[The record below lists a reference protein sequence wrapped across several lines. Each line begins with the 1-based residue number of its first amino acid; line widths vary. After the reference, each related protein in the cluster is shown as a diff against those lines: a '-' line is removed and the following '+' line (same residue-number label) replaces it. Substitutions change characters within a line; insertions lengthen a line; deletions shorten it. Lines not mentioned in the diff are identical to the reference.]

1 MTLDPIEIGDR
12 LRDRRRRL
20 AMSQSTLADIIG
32 TTQGHVSGW
41 ERGRHLVS
49 LETAVTLSEALKIS
63 LDHLVLGK

>member
-1 MTLDPIEIGDR
+1 
-12 LRDRRRRL
+12 
-20 AMSQSTLADIIG
+20 MSQSTLADIIG